1 MQVAEAMQVVA
12 QWLVFFV
19 RTATHALGVEGS
31 RGCTQGVPS
40 AVAQAC
46 TVKSLDIIGRRWC
59 IGASAVGQRD
69 LEQKLFDW

>member
-12 QWLVFFV
+12 QWFVFFV
-19 RTATHALGVEGS
+19 RTATHDLGVEGS
-31 RGCTQGVPS
+31 RGCTQGVLS

-46 TVKSLDIIGRRWC
+46 TVKSLDITGVGR
-59 IGASAVGQRD
+59 RD